1 MASLFNAT
9 GIGKSFHLRPVLRD
23 LSFSL
28 TTGEIVFLFG
38 RNGCGKT
45 TLLKILAGIMR
56 PEHGQASLNGLP
68 LFTTDYR
75 WRAEMVHLGH
85 RPSLYPAFT
94 ARENLQLGLRLRRAT
109 WDEEAFQTLMQRY
122 GLARQENEPVQ
133 VYSEGMLQRLGLIRL
148 ELSPWRLALL
158 DEPTAALDV
167 DGTTILEETMDRWRA
182 RGRTI
187 LFTSHDMS
195 WGADRADRALL
206 LTKGHM
212 SAVPATNGQELA
224 TKLMGKN

>member
-23 LSFSL
+23 ISFGL
-28 TTGEIVFLFG
+28 TPGEIVFLFG

-56 PEHGQASLNGLP
+56 PEHGRASLNGLP

-75 WRAEMVHLGH
+75 WRAGMVHFGH

-94 ARENLQLGLRLRRAT
+94 ARENLKLSLRLRQAA
-109 WDEEAFQTLMQRY
+109 WDEEAFQTLMKRY
-122 GLARQENEPVQ
+122 GLARQQNEPVQ

-148 ELSPWRLALL
+148 ELSPWRLAVL

-167 DGTTILEETMDRWRA
+167 DGTAILEETMDRWRS

-195 WGADRADRALL
+195 WGTDRADRALH
-206 LTKGHM
+206 LTKGHI
-212 SAVPATNGQELA
+212 SAVQATNGEGLV
-224 TKLMGKN
+224 KMMGKH